1 MEKLQQNIDDRNS
14 SVQLELSVVMPC
26 LNEEKTIGICIT
38 KAKET
43 IDKLGIQGEVVV
55 SDNGSTDRSV
65 EIAESLGA
73 RVVHQ
78 PLKGYGN
85 AYIKGCS
92 EAMGEYI
99 IMADSDNTYDFTD
112 LERFITPLRN
122 GYDMV
127 MGSRLK
133 GKIIPKAMPFMH
145 RYIGNPLLSGFLNL
159 LFRTGISDA
168 HCGMRSFTR
177 DAFKRMNLETAG
189 MEFASEMVI
198 NASKCKLNITEIP
211 IILYANPERTPHLRT
226 FRDGW
231 RHLRFMLLYSPEY
244 LFMIPG
250 FIVFSLGIISMLF
263 MAIADVQL
271 YGLKLGPNTMTLGS
285 FATIAGLQM
294 VIFSLIAKVYYSK
307 VNTLFELKGITQR
320 IFNSF
325 TLERGIVTGLTALV
339 LGILINVN
347 VVYSWY
353 LKDFGELTFMEIKIA
368 LIAFTLM
375 TVGIELI
382 FSSFLLSIISKK

>member
-1 MEKLQQNIDDRNS
+1 MTNMQQKTDGQNPDLR
-14 SVQLELSVVMPC
+14 VELSVVMPC

-43 IDKLGIQGEVVV
+43 IDKLGIQGEIVI
-55 SDNGSTDRSV
+55 SDNGSTDRSI
-65 EIAESLGA
+65 ELAESLGA

-78 PLKGYGN
+78 PRKGYGN
-85 AYIKGCS
+85 AYIKGLS
-92 EAMGEYI
+92 EAKGKYI
-99 IMADSDNTYDFTD
+99 IMADSDDTYDFTD

-122 GYDMV
+122 GYEMV

-133 GKIIPKAMPFMH
+133 GKIMPKAMPFMH

-159 LFRTGISDA
+159 LFKTGISDA

-177 DAFKRMNLETAG
+177 DAFNRMNLETAG

-198 NASKCKLNITEIP
+198 NASKCKLKITEVP
-211 IILYANPERTPHLRT
+211 ITLYANPERRPHLRT

-250 FIVFSLGIISMLF
+250 FIVFTLGIASMLF
-263 MAIADVQL
+263 LAIADVQL
-271 YGLKLGPNTMTLGS
+271 NGLKLGPNTMTLGS

-320 IFNSF
+320 IFNTF
-325 TLERGIVTGLTALV
+325 TLERGIATGLATLA
-339 LGILINVN
+339 LGILINLK
-347 VVYSWY
+347 VVFSWFA
-353 LKDFGELTFMEIKIA
+353 KDFGELTFMEIKIA
-368 LIAFTLM
+368 LIAVTLM